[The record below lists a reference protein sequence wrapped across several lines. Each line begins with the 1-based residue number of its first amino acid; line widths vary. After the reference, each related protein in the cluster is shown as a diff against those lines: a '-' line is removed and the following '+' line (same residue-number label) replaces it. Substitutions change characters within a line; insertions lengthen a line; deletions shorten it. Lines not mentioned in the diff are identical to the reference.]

1 MFLFKAERIYLK
13 DADEDIYLDT
23 YAVND
28 KTLTPRDAILVIPG
42 GGYGHVCL
50 DREGEKTAL
59 AYLARGVNAFVL
71 NYSIGED
78 AVFPAQLECAAL
90 AMAYIKKHAEEY
102 NVNPERVFSLGFSAG
117 GHLAGLLTTMHGFA
131 EERFGL
137 EKDMAR
143 PRGTVFCYPVI
154 SAFPPT
160 NRGTI
165 ENLLKKSFDSLTDEE
180 RLIYSIETNIKSTT
194 PPAFMWHTATDA
206 AVPVQG
212 TLKLALAYANAGAS
226 FTLRVYPYGPHG
238 IALGTDYSNN
248 GKSAFVQPMAEK
260 WLEESIEWMKTV

>member
-42 GGYGHVCL
+42 GGYGHVSL

-59 AYLARGVNAFVL
+59 AYAARGINAFVL
-71 NYSIGED
+71 NYSVGKD
-78 AVFPAQLECAAL
+78 VVFPAQLECAAL
-90 AMAYIKKHAEEY
+90 AMNYIKSHAGEY
-102 NVNPERVFSLGFSAG
+102 NVNPERVFVLGFSAG

-143 PRGTVFCYPVI
+143 PKGTVFCYPVV

-160 NRGTI
+160 NENTFQ
-165 ENLLKKSFDSLTDEE
+165 NLLKKSFSSLTDEE
-180 RLIYSIETNIKSTT
+180 RIIYSIEMNVNSST
-194 PPAFMWHTATDA
+194 PPAFMWHTATDNV
-206 AVPVQG
+206 VPVQG
-212 TLKLALAYANAGAS
+212 TLKLALAYANAGAP
-226 FTLRVYPYGPHG
+226 FTLRVYPYGPHA
-238 IALGTDYSNN
+238 IALGTDYSNSGREN
-248 GKSAFVQPMAEK
+248 FIQPMAAK
-260 WLEESIEWMKTV
+260 WLDDSVEWMKTV